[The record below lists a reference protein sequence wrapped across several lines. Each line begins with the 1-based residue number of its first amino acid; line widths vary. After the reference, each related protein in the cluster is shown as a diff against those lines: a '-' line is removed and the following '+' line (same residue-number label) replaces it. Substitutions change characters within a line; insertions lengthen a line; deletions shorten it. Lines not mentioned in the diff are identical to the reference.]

1 MSRFIDKLKQV
12 SQSEPQPMGFRR
24 DKSASVAR
32 LMLVAEVK
40 GGATAGLVEGA
51 DAVLLEGVAKSPP
64 VKADLPVGIR
74 LFNGKTGKMEG
85 MDFVVFTP
93 EIPAII
99 AGDEKT
105 GRVMAV
111 DASLE
116 MGLLKALEDL
126 PIDALF
132 IADEGARA
140 QVVNWQY
147 LMLCR
152 RLSAISDKPV
162 LASVSPDVNQE
173 ELQMLWDAGMDGV
186 VVAGKTTG
194 GLKKLRLLIDGLTL
208 PSKRKRVKARAVV
221 PSLRETATSSIEEE
235 EEE

>member
-1 MSRFIDKLKQV
+1 
-12 SQSEPQPMGFRR
+12 MGFRK
-24 DKSASVAR
+24 DKSASRAR

-40 GGATAGLVEGA
+40 GGATAGVVEGA
-51 DAVLLEGVAKSPP
+51 DAVLLEGVAKNPP

-74 LFNGKTGKMEG
+74 LFGGKTGKMEG
-85 MDFVVFTP
+85 IDYVVFTM
-93 EIPAII
+93 EMPAVI
-99 AGDEKT
+99 AGDEEM
-105 GRVMAV
+105 GRVMVV

-116 MGLLKALEDL
+116 MGLLKALEDM

-132 IADEGARA
+132 IADEGAQA
-140 QVVNWQY
+140 QVVNWHY

-208 PSKRKRVKARAVV
+208 PSKRKRMKARAVV
-221 PSLRETATSSIEEE
+221 PSLREAAISAIEEE